1 MTQLNQ
7 LVVDDMALR
16 AKLYTKIAK
25 AASAVTHIPKS
36 GHNKEQKYDFATDAD
51 VSHAVR
57 TACLDAGVLVMMVRA
72 ERIDSVE
79 ITSKSGTKGERVTVL
94 VSVQFHDIETGVF
107 VAVKSIGS
115 GFDYGD
121 KAVAK
126 AITSAVKYALL
137 KGLCLP
143 TGDDPEGDEETDR
156 NPATTAPT
164 KVSTKL
170 PPGEADREVAS
181 PKPAPRPDHHALAKF
196 LADHKIPRDSFLRVC
211 TEGLHWPA
219 GQTPKVTD
227 LNPAQVEAVTRIL
240 QREIDSD
247 AMDEAPL

>member
-1 MTQLNQ
+1 MKEPHE
-7 LVVDDMALR
+7 
-16 AKLYTKIAK
+16 AKLYTKLAK
-25 AASAVTHIPKS
+25 ASAAITSVQKL
-36 GHNKEQKYDFATDAD
+36 GRNQEQKYDYVTDAD
-51 VSHAVR
+51 VAHAVR
-57 TACLDAGVLVMMVRA
+57 SACLDAGVFVGMGSAKRLCPP
-72 ERIDSVE
+72 DE
-79 ITSKSGTKGERVTVL
+79 IVSKHGTKGLREFVEATVD
-94 VSVQFHDIETGVF
+94 FIDAETGQAHSVM
-107 VAVKSIGS
+107 SIGT
-115 GFDYGD
+115 GQDYGD
-121 KAVAK
+121 KAMAK

-196 LADHKIPRDSFLRVC
+196 MADHQIPRESFTRVC
-211 TEGLHWPA
+211 VEGLKWPA

-227 LNPAQVEAVTRIL
+227 LNPAQVEAVTRML

-247 AMDEAPL
+247 ASEAGPT